1 MENTKEYIINN
12 KTFRLNLFDE
22 LDFNSAYLIG
32 YICGDGIYN
41 KSTHKR
47 QARMSVSSI
56 NEEVISWIAK
66 NYCPDSTISK
76 RIPVNKT
83 RNIVSKNYS
92 YRINMSSMFSKTFDK
107 YGVLEIKENRRIVN
121 ISKKLFKSYLKGLI
135 DSDGHFSS
143 GIRRDRNRVWMNLGI
158 THQSEQV
165 LGYVQRFLHNELNI
179 SSFVNRRKD
188 EDCLDLKMS
197 NIESVIKLINWLY
210 EENNCPFYK
219 KYQCDKCLSLYN
231 NKV

>member
-1 MENTKEYIINN
+1 
-12 KTFRLNLFDE
+12 
-22 LDFNSAYLIG
+22 
-32 YICGDGIYN
+32 
-41 KSTHKR
+41 
-47 QARMSVSSI
+47 
-56 NEEVISWIAK
+56 
-66 NYCPDSTISK
+66 
-76 RIPVNKT
+76 
-83 RNIVSKNYS
+83 
-92 YRINMSSMFSKTFDK
+92 MSSMFSKTFDK